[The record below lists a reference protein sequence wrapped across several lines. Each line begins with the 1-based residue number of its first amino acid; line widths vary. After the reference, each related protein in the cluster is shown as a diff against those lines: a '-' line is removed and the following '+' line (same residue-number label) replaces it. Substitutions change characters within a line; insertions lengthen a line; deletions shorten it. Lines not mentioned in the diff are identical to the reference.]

1 MCGLQYV
8 DWHDIRHM
16 YASTLKNNSVNMKAI
31 AEFLGHSTPDFTDE
45 VYVHHEEIAYDCSM
59 LEDVWKEIRPD
70 NAKDKE
76 ICMLHIP
83 FTNEDY
89 ASYFV

>member
-1 MCGLQYV
+1 
-8 DWHDIRHM
+8 
-16 YASTLKNNSVNMKAI
+16 MKAI
-31 AEFLGHSTPDFTDE
+31 SEFLGHSTSDFTDE

-59 LEDVWKEIRPD
+59 LEDVWEEVRPD
-70 NAKDKE
+70 NTKDNE
-76 ICMLHIP
+76 ICLLHIP